1 MKSWSIF
8 RRSIKFALLS
18 EFDKVF
24 SKCIGTN
31 LEKTVKEKGKE
42 IEKFFLKNTFAE
54 CPRVRTRQS
63 IVFVECLIGLTLG
76 KDF

>member
-18 EFDKVF
+18 EFDEIF
-24 SKCIGTN
+24 PKCIGTN
-31 LEKTVKEKGKE
+31 LEKTGKKKGKE
-42 IEKFFLKNTFAE
+42 IKKFFLNTFAE
-54 CPRVRTRQS
+54 CPRVCTRQS
-63 IVFVECLIGLTLG
+63 IVFAECLIGLTLG